1 MMIVDAVGTTLG
13 IFVEVVGAQEIRV
26 KGMMNMNNKNVFNI
40 DFIDAFSIELR
51 PVIPGMK
58 SSKIYV

>member
-51 PVIPGMK
+51 LVIPGMK